1 MSLEARIAEDLK
13 AAMKAKDTDAVA
25 ALRSVKTALTMARTA
40 EGATGPLDEA
50 GELKLLQK
58 LAKQR
63 RDSLEIYEQQG
74 REDLA
79 ATERAELAVLE
90 RYLPQPLT
98 DAELDEALRGV
109 IAQVGAA
116 GPGDMGKVMGAAT
129 KALAGRADG
138 KRISAAVRELLTQ
151 G

>member
-79 ATERAELAVLE
+79 ATERAELGVLE

>member
-79 ATERAELAVLE
+79 ATERAELGVLE

-98 DAELDEALRGV
+98 DAELHEALRGV

>member
-40 EGATGPLDEA
+40 EGATGPLDGA

-79 ATERAELAVLE
+79 ATERAELGVLE

-98 DAELDEALRGV
+98 DAELHEALRGV